1 MHCFLPQHCPQPSFL
16 FNLFDSFLYCMLF
29 NWIPSFKSEGVSSRS
44 TMITILAKMRMV
56 DEKQEMVEEQQ
67 VKIERKKIHLVAIQ
81 AL

>member
-1 MHCFLPQHCPQPSFL
+1 
-16 FNLFDSFLYCMLF
+16 
-29 NWIPSFKSEGVSSRS
+29 
-44 TMITILAKMRMV
+44 MITILAKMSIV